1 MKVQVPIIHL
11 VRIFMIS
18 RTSTYH
24 NIDYVEKGSE
34 DFLCKNDVVLH
45 VTSPSTLIILRIAIS
60 IFLHGIYTK

>member
-24 NIDYVEKGSE
+24 NTDYVE
-34 DFLCKNDVVLH
+34 FVQV
-45 VTSPSTLIILRIAIS
+45 
-60 IFLHGIYTK
+60 IFLNINKTHILETRLFIRIL